1 MLLGRGT
8 QTKISGNDFVKINV
22 FNCLL
27 KEAREVA
34 VETLVGRLLHAR
46 AAVIL
51 RSLMTI
57 F

>member
-1 MLLGRGT
+1 VLLGRGT